1 MTAPAAFLE
10 GHGPA
15 IPYAA
20 IFYKRRHIYFTAKF
34 KEKHAVLYT
43 IAHASITEK
52 RPGRRLMLVSEE
64 DAFLDLKVKAEAKT
78 RGAEVIGV
86 GTQGEV
92 ADGACGGHLRSK
104 TDFIEWARHL
114 NVTAVG
120 QCSWGG

>member
-1 MTAPAAFLE
+1 MFS
-10 GHGPA
+10 
-15 IPYAA
+15 
-20 IFYKRRHIYFTAKF
+20 KRRHIYFTDKL

-64 DAFLDLKVKAEAKT
+64 DVLLDLKAKAEAKK

-104 TDFIEWARHL
+104 TNFIEWARHL